1 MLDELAKIREDALK
15 RLENIKSEEELSEL
29 NTSVLGRN
37 GALTAILRTM
47 GKLSAE
53 RRAQLGK
60 AANEVKQSIAEALE
74 ARKAM
79 LDAFAEQK
87 RIEDETVDV
96 TLPGIIELP
105 SGKLNPLTKV
115 YREIRDALVGLGFT
129 TFEGPEIE
137 YDDFN
142 FTKLNLPPDH
152 PARDMQDTFYI
163 TDDILL
169 RTQTSGVQART
180 MQSREPNTPIRM
192 ICPGTVYRNDYDAT
206 HSPMFHQVEGLVVD
220 KDISLADLKGTL
232 ELFCKEM
239 FGDSVKIRLRPS
251 FFPFTEPSC
260 EVDISCVMCGGKG
273 CRVCKN
279 SGWLEI
285 LGAGMVHPN
294 VLRMSGYDPDK
305 MKGFAFG
312 MGVERIAMLRYGIDD
327 LRLFFENDL
336 RFIRQF

>member
-1 MLDELAKIREDALK
+1 
-15 RLENIKSEEELSEL
+15 
-29 NTSVLGRN
+29 
-37 GALTAILRTM
+37 
-47 GKLSAE
+47 
-53 RRAQLGK
+53 
-60 AANEVKQSIAEALE
+60 
-74 ARKAM
+74 
-79 LDAFAEQK
+79 
-87 RIEDETVDV
+87 
-96 TLPGIIELP
+96 
-105 SGKLNPLTKV
+105 
-115 YREIRDALVGLGFT
+115 
-129 TFEGPEIE
+129 
-137 YDDFN
+137 
-142 FTKLNLPPDH
+142 
-152 PARDMQDTFYI
+152 MQDTFYI

-169 RTQTSGVQART
+169 RTPDFRGTGPYHA
-180 MQSREPNTPIRM
+180 E
-192 ICPGTVYRNDYDAT
+192 PGTQHPHPDDLPGHRVPERLRCH

-312 MGVERIAMLRYGIDD
+312 MGVERIAMLRYASTISVCSSKMTCGSSVNSEWEAKDNVS
-327 LRLFFENDL
+327 FY
-336 RFIRQF
+336 